1 MQLYGNTISLPRYR
15 TRTASIRRQARIISR
30 GGTDNAQIYSKSR
43 TDTKRK
49 QKETGEVPPLT
60 QCTRGAC
67 AYLHA
72 VVTSADDTSAHFFF
86 AHRISKRSAHTHPG
100 EGEKDDACG
109 DEREKDDLP
118 HTRARLY
125 DVWSSIPDTRR
136 YINVERKSVGRRKKS
151 SESEK
156 DGKRKEK
163 RDGM

>member
-1 MQLYGNTISLPRYR
+1 MNHREIRETTSSKTLYRFFLLSVKLVRVGNLKSALMRLYGNTISLPRS
-15 TRTASIRRQARIISR
+15 RTASIRHRARIISR

-86 AHRISKRSAHTHPG
+86 AHRISKRSAHTHVD
-100 EGEKDDACG
+100 K
-109 DEREKDDLP
+109 REKDDPRGGECEKDDLCT
-118 HTRARLY
+118 HTRALA
-125 DVWSSIPDTRR
+125 
-136 YINVERKSVGRRKKS
+136 
-151 SESEK
+151 
-156 DGKRKEK
+156 
-163 RDGM
+163 